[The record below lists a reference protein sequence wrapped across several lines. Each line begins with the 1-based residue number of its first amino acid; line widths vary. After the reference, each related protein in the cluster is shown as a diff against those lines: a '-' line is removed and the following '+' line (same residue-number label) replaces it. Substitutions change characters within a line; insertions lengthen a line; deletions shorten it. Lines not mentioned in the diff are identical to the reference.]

1 MQINNE
7 NILRYNLSYLLEPVK
22 KEDFYSNYY
31 GKDFL
36 YVPGSDTKLKDL
48 LSYEDINELLQKFKL
63 DVPNIR
69 IVKDGQSVPRSAL
82 MEEGLQSF
90 YVTEKM
96 PFLNNNAVASFLQSG
111 YVMAIDDINQFINN
125 LYLLR
130 IALEWDMRERN
141 KMNCYLGKEMSKG
154 FGVHWDNHDVIV
166 LQIYG
171 EKNWNMY
178 GFTEEYPLRPHNS
191 QNNGPTEPLAQIRM
205 TPGDVLYFP
214 RGYWHATQAEKDF
227 SLHIT
232 IGITRKTSLDYID
245 WLNTRLIK
253 DPFFRKF
260 LPHPA
265 DETNITG
272 FSKALEQNLSAVIA
286 QYTPADFMADVEAN
300 YPPPM
305 LSSLP
310 YSIDEAFF
318 TPDTLIRLNTFRP
331 LTLVADTDTSNF
343 SFTCHKKKWNFN
355 IALWELFQLLN
366 SGEFLTLNRI
376 WGQLE
381 DKIDKETLARLLSQ
395 LIQKGLLMVCDIR

>member
-1 MQINNE
+1 MQLNNE
-7 NILRYNLSYLLEPVK
+7 NILKYNLSYLLHPFK
-22 KEDFYSNYY
+22 TEDFYNDYY
-31 GKDFL
+31 GRNFL
-36 YVPGSDTKLKDL
+36 HIPGEDTKLENL
-48 LSYEDINELLQKFKL
+48 ISYEDINEILQKFKL

-69 IVKDGQSVPRSAL
+69 IVKDGQPVPRSAI

-96 PFLNNNAVASFLQSG
+96 PFLNNNAVASLLQSG

-171 EKNWNMY
+171 EKIWNMY
-178 GFTEEYPLRPHNS
+178 GFTDEYPLRPYNG

-232 IGITRKTSLDYID
+232 IGITRKTSLDYVD
-245 WLNTRLIK
+245 WLNTQLIK
-253 DPFFRKF
+253 DSFFRKF
-260 LPHPA
+260 LPHPNDGGSIEA
-265 DETNITG
+265 Y
-272 FSKALEQNLSAVIA
+272 SKAMQQNLSAAIN
-286 QYTPADFMADVEAN
+286 QYPPDAFMADVEAS

-310 YSIDEAFF
+310 YSIDTTFF

-331 LTLVADTDTSNF
+331 LALIADTDTANF
-343 SFTCHKKKWNFN
+343 SFTCHKKKWSFN
-355 IALWELFQLLN
+355 IILWELFQLLN
-366 SGEFLTLNRI
+366 KGEFITLNHI
-376 WGQLE
+376 WDRLE
-381 DKIDKETLARLLSQ
+381 DKIDKNTLGSLLPQ